1 MNPAAVQSSATV
13 GQCPASIDAGIYERY
28 AQTRPHRI
36 VPRCAGDLLRGRES
50 TFRKRFAPL
59 LPKARDARILDVGCG
74 YGEFLYFLQRA
85 GYRDTCGV
93 DLDSAHINVACDLG
107 VGRVHRADA
116 REFLRS
122 SHEYDSIS
130 AIDVLE
136 HFPKHE
142 VIDLVECARRA
153 LKPGGRFL
161 CQVPNLAAFY
171 APLFHMDFTHQTPF
185 TASSLKQVLEL
196 AGFVNVRVFPMGPVA
211 HGLRST
217 VRCLLWNAITTM
229 LGAIQT
235 IEGGPRGELG
245 CIFTAAVG
253 AVAERA

>member
-1 MNPAAVQSSATV
+1 MKPAAVQITETGGERSPRNY
-13 GQCPASIDAGIYERY
+13 GGIYERY
-28 AQTRPHRI
+28 AETRPHH
-36 VPRCAGDLLRGRES
+36 PAPHSAADLLRGRGP
-50 TFRKRFAPL
+50 TFQKRFAPL

-85 GYRDTCGV
+85 GYSDTCGI
-93 DLDSAHINVACDLG
+93 DLDSAHVKIASDLG
-107 VGRVHRADA
+107 VGQVHRADA

-122 SHEYDSIS
+122 SPGYDFIS

-142 VIDLVECARRA
+142 VIDLVECARHA

-161 CQVPNLAAFY
+161 CQVPNVAAFF
-171 APLFHMDFTHQTPF
+171 APLFYMDFTHQTPF

-196 AGFVNVRVFPMGPVA
+196 AGLVKVRVFPMGPVV
-211 HGLRST
+211 HGLGSA
-217 VRCLLWNAITTM
+217 VRCLLWKSVTTM

-235 IEGGPRGELG
+235 IEGGPRDELSS
-245 CIFTAAVG
+245 IFTAAIG
-253 AVAERA
+253 AIAERE